1 MAAGFLYLTAHWAVS
16 SQYLKTSFVLPR
28 ILSMASLE
36 YKSSDAMRDADNL
49 RAMNRQ
55 SLILLKEI
63 DETLIQEKIA
73 LGKIKLKMLIFN
85 TAMTLLLLAITI
97 FDYKKFQWM
106 SDHNVAQDIDQSLTT
121 LLLLLNTLI
130 LTYSVIK
137 IRRRINL
144 LPNTF
149 PNENLIAIHVINSFV
164 YTILQFVVF
173 IVLII
178 QNYRLDEKAQY
189 EVLPKELQ
197 LKLV

>member
-1 MAAGFLYLTAHWAVS
+1 MIIHLAAGFLYLTAHWAVS

-97 FDYKKFQWM
+97 FDYKKF
-106 SDHNVAQDIDQSLTT
+106 
-121 LLLLLNTLI
+121 
-130 LTYSVIK
+130 
-137 IRRRINL
+137 
-144 LPNTF
+144 
-149 PNENLIAIHVINSFV
+149 
-164 YTILQFVVF
+164 
-173 IVLII
+173 
-178 QNYRLDEKAQY
+178 
-189 EVLPKELQ
+189 
-197 LKLV
+197 